1 VRTRK
6 NEARKEEDDKQ
17 RIPHGKLGKEDKIK
31 LDST

>member
-17 RIPHGKLGKEDKIK
+17 RIRHEKLGKEDKIK